1 MSNVSSA
8 PFHAAPLGAAALAV
22 LLSAAPPAVL
32 AATADKHAA
41 PATASRATAGMG
53 AATGGAATG
62 GPATATTAAA
72 PRNAASGTAAAPGV
86 ELAKE
91 VTLSTGKSTLLRL
104 PFPAARVA
112 VGDAKIADVI
122 LLNPSEIYML
132 GKTTGSTNLIVW
144 NRANQASAIDITVG
158 LDIAGL
164 RQQFTDL
171 FPGERD
177 IRVTVSGNSLILS
190 GTVSDAVRAAQIV
203 AVASAYLTRNNRA
216 GNQGGAA
223 TPEAA
228 AQAAQAAGGGGAP
241 SAASGAAAGAAF
253 QAAMDPMSG
262 LSGAGG
268 NSSGRV
274 VNMLS
279 VAAPQQVMLEV
290 KIAEVSKTLV
300 DQLGASVG
308 LNGSRGS
315 WTYTMLSNLL
325 SGNPSKID
333 AFNNKN
339 GKFVTLDAQR
349 NDGLVKVL
357 AEPTVM
363 AISGQEA
370 SFLAGGKIFIPV
382 AQNTTGGTNQV
393 TLEEK
398 EYGIAV
404 RFTPTVLDGGRIN
417 LRVTPEVSELNREGI
432 GISATGTT
440 ATAVLPSFTTRRA
453 STTVQLFDGQSFAIG
468 GLIKNNVTS
477 SIKAFPGLGEIPI
490 LGALFRSSD
499 FQNDRTELVFIVTP
513 HLAQP
518 LPPNPKLPTDEYI
531 QPSRADF
538 FLNGKLEGR
547 PPAAPA
553 EADALPRATPATP
566 ATPVTTS
573 TPPGAAQTPP
583 AAGMPGPAPAA
594 PRAPSAIPG
603 EVN

>member
-1 MSNVSSA
+1 MSNLSSA
-8 PFHAAPLGAAALAV
+8 SFHTAPLRAAALAV
-22 LLSAAPPAVL
+22 LLSAVPPASF
-32 AATADKHAA
+32 AAKAVA
-41 PATASRATAGMG
+41 PAAVPS
-53 AATGGAATG
+53 
-62 GPATATTAAA
+62 GPV
-72 PRNAASGTAAAPGV
+72 GV

-91 VTLSTGKSTLLRL
+91 VTLSTGKSSLLRL

-132 GKTTGSTNLIVW
+132 GKSTGSTNLIVW
-144 NRANQASAIDITVG
+144 NRANQASVIDITVG
-158 LDIAGL
+158 LDTAGL
-164 RQQFTDL
+164 RQQFTEL
-171 FPGERD
+171 FPNERD
-177 IRVTVSGNSLILS
+177 IRMLVSGNSLILS
-190 GTVSDAVRAAQIV
+190 GTVTDSVRAAQIV
-203 AVASAYLTRNNRA
+203 SVASAYLTRNNRG
-216 GNQGGAA
+216 GNQGNA
-223 TPEAA
+223 PSPDAA
-228 AQAAQAAGGGGAP
+228 AQAAG
-241 SAASGAAAGAAF
+241 SGAAAGAAY

-262 LSGAGG
+262 LQQGG
-268 NSSGRV
+268 NSSSGRV
-274 VNMLS
+274 INMLS

-308 LNGSRGS
+308 LNGTRGS
-315 WTYTMLSNLL
+315 WTYTLLSNLL

-333 AFNNKN
+333 AFNNGS
-339 GKFVTLDAQR
+339 GKFLTFDAQK

-382 AQNTTGGTNQV
+382 AQNNTSGSNQV

-432 GISATGTT
+432 GITATGSS

-453 STTVQLFDGQSFAIG
+453 STTVQLYDGQSFAIG

-490 LGALFRSSD
+490 FGALFRSSD

-531 QPSRADF
+531 QPSRFDF
-538 FLNGKLEGR
+538 FLNGRLEGR
-547 PPAAPA
+547 QPGAPEAAP
-553 EADALPRATPATP
+553 
-566 ATPVTTS
+566 
-573 TPPGAAQTPP
+573 GA
-583 AAGMPGPAPAA
+583 PAPAGA
-594 PRAPSAIPG
+594 ARAPATVPG
-603 EVN
+603 AVN

>member
-1 MSNVSSA
+1 MTA
-8 PFHAAPLGAAALAV
+8 PFPSLPLRAAALAV

-32 AATADKHAA
+32 AARHAGK
-41 PATASRATAGMG
+41 PA
-53 AATGGAATG
+53 AA
-62 GPATATTAAA
+62 ATTAAA
-72 PRNAASGTAAAPGV
+72 TAPAAATTATTPPTL

-91 VTLSTGKSTLLRL
+91 VTLSAGKSTLMHL
-104 PFPAARVA
+104 PYPAARVA

-132 GKTTGSTNLIVW
+132 GKATGATNLIVW
-144 NRANQASAIDITVG
+144 NRANQASVIDITVG
-158 LDIAGL
+158 LDTAAL
-164 RQQFTDL
+164 RAQFSEL
-171 FPGERD
+171 FPNERD
-177 IRVTVSGNSLILS
+177 IRITVSGNSVILH
-190 GTVSDAVRAAQIV
+190 GTVADSVRAAQVV
-203 AVASAYLTRNNRA
+203 AVTSAYLQRNARS
-216 GNQGGAA
+216 GNQGTAA
-223 TPEAA
+223 APDQA
-228 AQAAQAAGGGGAP
+228 AQAAQAAAGSGAP

-262 LSGAGG
+262 LAQAQGSSG
-268 NSSGRV
+268 SSGRV

-308 LNGSRGS
+308 LNGTRGS

-325 SGNPSKID
+325 SGNPSKVD
-333 AFNNKN
+333 AFNNKS
-339 GKFVTLDAQR
+339 GKFLTLDAQK

-382 AQNTTGGTNQV
+382 SQSNTGGTPQI

-404 RFTPTVLDGGRIN
+404 KFTPTVLDGGRIN
-417 LRVTPEVSELNREGI
+417 LRVSPEVSELNREGI
-432 GISATGTT
+432 GVSATGST
-440 ATAVLPSFTTRRA
+440 ATAILPSFTTRRA

-518 LPPNPKLPTDEYI
+518 LPADHKLPTDDYV

-538 FLNGKLEGR
+538 FLNGKMEGR
-547 PPAAPA
+547 NPPAASKP
-553 EADALPRATPATP
+553 TPAGGNP
-566 ATPVTTS
+566 
-573 TPPGAAQTPP
+573 
-583 AAGMPGPAPAA
+583 
-594 PRAPSAIPG
+594 
-603 EVN
+603 

>member
-1 MSNVSSA
+1 MSKVSSA
-8 PFHAAPLGAAALAV
+8 PLHHLPLRAAALAV
-22 LLSAAPPAVL
+22 LLSAAPPAIY
-32 AATADKHAA
+32 AAEPARPQAA
-41 PATASRATAGMG
+41 SKA
-53 AATGGAATG
+53 
-62 GPATATTAAA
+62 GPA
-72 PRNAASGTAAAPGV
+72 ASASNAAAPGL
-86 ELAKE
+86 ELARE
-91 VTLSTGKSTLLRL
+91 VTLSAGKSTLMRL

-144 NRANQASAIDITVG
+144 NRSNQASVIDITVG
-158 LDIAGL
+158 LDTAGL
-164 RQQFTDL
+164 RQQFNEL
-171 FPGERD
+171 FPNERD
-177 IRVTVSGNSLILS
+177 IRITVSGNSLILS
-190 GTVSDAVRAAQIV
+190 GSVADSVRAAQVV
-203 AVASAYLTRNNRA
+203 AVASAYLQRTSRS
-216 GNQGGAA
+216 GNSGSAA
-223 TPEAA
+223 APDAA
-228 AQAAQAAGGGGAP
+228 AQAAQAAAGSGAP
-241 SAASGAAAGAAF
+241 TAASGAAAGAAF

-262 LSGAGG
+262 LSQGGG
-268 NSSGRV
+268 NGRV
-274 VNMLS
+274 VNMLA

-333 AFNNKN
+333 AFNNGS
-339 GKFVTLDAQR
+339 GKFVTLDAQK

-382 AQNTTGGTNQV
+382 AQDNSSGGTPRV

-404 RFTPTVLDGGRIN
+404 RFTPTVLDNGRIN
-417 LRVTPEVSELNREGI
+417 LRVSPEVSELNREGI
-432 GISATGTT
+432 GISATGST

-518 LPPNPKLPTDEYI
+518 LPPNPKLPTDDYV
-531 QPSRADF
+531 QPSRFDF
-538 FLNGKLEGR
+538 FLNGKMEGR
-547 PPAAPA
+547 A
-553 EADALPRATPATP
+553 
-566 ATPVTTS
+566 S
-573 TPPGAAQTPP
+573 GASQ
-583 AAGMPGPAPAA
+583 PAPPTATQPA
-594 PRAPSAIPG
+594 NVPG
-603 EVN
+603 NVQ

>member
-1 MSNVSSA
+1 M
-8 PFHAAPLGAAALAV
+8 PLRAIALAV
-22 LLSAAPPAVL
+22 LLSAAPPLTLA
-32 AATADKHAA
+32 AATAA
-41 PATASRATAGMG
+41 P
-53 AATGGAATG
+53 
-62 GPATATTAAA
+62 PA
-72 PRNAASGTAAAPGV
+72 GV

-91 VTLSTGKSTLLRL
+91 ITLSAGKSTLMRL
-104 PFPAARVA
+104 PSPAARVA

-132 GKTTGSTNLIVW
+132 GKTTGATNLIVW
-144 NRANQASAIDITVG
+144 NRANQATVIDITVG
-158 LDIAGL
+158 LDTAAL
-164 RQQFTDL
+164 RAQFTEL
-171 FPGERD
+171 FPNERD
-177 IRVTVSGNSLILS
+177 IRITVSGNSLILH
-190 GTVSDAVRAAQIV
+190 GTVADSVRASQIV
-203 AVASAYLTRNNRA
+203 AVTTAYLQRNARS
-216 GNQGGAA
+216 GNQGTAA
-223 TPEAA
+223 APDAA
-228 AQAAQAAGGGGAP
+228 AQAAQAAAGGGAP
-241 SAASGAAAGAAF
+241 TAASGAAAGAAF

-262 LSGAGG
+262 LSQGG
-268 NSSGRV
+268 NGSSGRV

-333 AFNNKN
+333 AFNNKS
-339 GKFVTLDAQR
+339 GKFVTLDAQK
-349 NDGLVKVL
+349 NDGLIKVL

-382 AQNTTGGTNQV
+382 SQSNTGGIPQI

-404 RFTPTVLDGGRIN
+404 KFTPTVLDNGRIN
-417 LRVTPEVSELNREGI
+417 LRVSPEVSELNREGI
-432 GISATGTT
+432 GVAATGST
-440 ATAVLPSFTTRRA
+440 ATAILPSFTTRRA

-518 LPPNPKLPTDEYI
+518 LPADHKLPTDDYV
-531 QPSRADF
+531 QPSRVDF
-538 FLNGKLEGR
+538 FLNGKMEGK
-547 PPAAPA
+547 PSAAPA
-553 EADALPRATPATP
+553 P
-566 ATPVTTS
+566 
-573 TPPGAAQTPP
+573 Q
-583 AAGMPGPAPAA
+583 PAP
-594 PRAPSAIPG
+594 SG
-603 EVN
+603 GDH